1 MKSRSPRYI
10 ICLTAALAG
19 MLLFDFYAYDAVA
32 DWIGLSK
39 GAGFFWAFVSIF
51 VTAVLGVGLIIDLA
65 YAGLKELR
73 A

>member
-1 MKSRSPRYI
+1 
-10 ICLTAALAG
+10 